1 MRRCFALQIILAC
14 FNPSLELLGGF
25 KLLSEGELGSVS
37 RVWGQISGCIRKG
50 MDWDESLKA

>member
-1 MRRCFALQIILAC
+1 MRRCFALQIIPAC